1 LACQLTVHSSGRA
14 VRVLDSGVNRPGEGM
29 WQYAAKVFVT
39 VALVIAIFEVGKR
52 SSFWGAILASL
63 PVTSLLAFI
72 WLYTGTGDTEP
83 VARLS
88 HSIFWLVLASLP
100 LFVILPALL
109 RRGAT
114 FWSALGIACLASV
127 VAYFCLVYVLGRFH
141 VRL

>member
-1 LACQLTVHSSGRA
+1 
-14 VRVLDSGVNRPGEGM
+14 M
-29 WQYAAKVFVT
+29 WQYASKVLIT
-39 VALVIAIFEVGKR
+39 VALVVAVSEVGKR

-72 WLYTGTGDTEP
+72 WLYTGTGSAEP

-88 HSIFWLVLASLP
+88 HSIFWHVLASLP
-100 LFVILPALL
+100 LFLVLPALL
-109 RRGAT
+109 RRGVA